1 MHKPVLLKE
10 VVANIRIPAG
20 GVLLDGTLGGGGHSE
35 AIANNAGGKITI
47 VGIDQDSIALK
58 KVENLLGPIAGKLIL
73 QKGNFRNLDKVLKD
87 NGIGEVDGIIL
98 DLGFSSDQ
106 IADSGRGFSFM
117 KDEPLIMTLDDSPTE
132 DVLTARDVVNL
143 WQREN
148 LELIFRN
155 YGEEKRARKIVDAI
169 ISGRAKKKIETSGEL
184 AKIIEGAIGR
194 RGKIHPATK
203 VFQAIRIAVND
214 ELGAL
219 TEVLPK
225 ALSVLKKGSR
235 LAIIS
240 FHSLED
246 RIVKRFFREKANQG
260 QVILINKKP
269 IIADEEEIVLNPRA
283 RSAKLRIIE
292 KI

>member
-117 KDEPLIMTLDDSPTE
+117 KDEPLIMTLDDSSTE

>member
-58 KVENLLGPIAGKLIL
+58 KVENLLGPIPGKLIL